1 MTKILLACSG
11 FKDVLSGPSL
21 CSILSASFNSLNPSL
36 QLKSLPLSDG
46 GEGFLSSLSQAYPKS
61 IFQTKHLSIT
71 GPLGLL
77 ISGEY
82 GLLSTSS
89 PPIAI
94 LELAKLSG
102 IEFVPPNQRNPYNT
116 TNHGTGQV
124 IQYLYSQGIKEFFI
138 GLGGSAT
145 TDGGLSILY
154 ALEGFKFEFSCQP
167 PVYLTGSNL
176 KEITSISINEGSNM
190 VNEMK
195 LTIACDV
202 NNPMLGPTGSTYIF
216 GPQKGI
222 KPEMLEEYE
231 NLMVEVN
238 NLLRGVNGIDVSDL
252 PHAGAAGGIAG
263 GLMACFRGVNVKR
276 GIDVIADALDLE
288 QEIKN
293 ADYVIT
299 GEGCYDNQ
307 TKGGK
312 VVSKILELEKNAI
325 IVCGINRSSEAL
337 KIYDL
342 VSRFGD
348 KSISHVKDCLEMVAK
363 EIYEN
368 EIMKNNN
375 LLVES

>member
-1 MTKILLACSG
+1 MNKILIACSG
-11 FKDVLSGPSL
+11 FKDVLNGPTV
-21 CSILSASFNSLNPSL
+21 CSVLAASFKSLNPLL

-46 GEGFLSSLSQAYPKS
+46 GEGFLSSLSQAYPSS
-61 IFQTKHLSIT
+61 IFQTNHLSII
-71 GPLGLL
+71 GPLGVPIL
-77 ISGEY
+77 GEY

-102 IEFVPPNQRNPYNT
+102 IEFVPISQRNPYNT

-167 PVYLTGSNL
+167 PAYLTGSNL
-176 KEITSISINEGSNM
+176 KEIKSISINKDSNM
-190 VNEMK
+190 LSEMK

-202 NNPMLGPTGSTYIF
+202 NNPMLGQSGSTYIF

-222 KPEMLEEYE
+222 KPDMLEEYE
-231 NLMVEVN
+231 NLMVGVN
-238 NLLRGVNGIDVSDL
+238 DLLKSVNGIDVSGL

-263 GLMACFRGVNVKR
+263 GLMACFQSVNVKR
-276 GIDVIADALDLE
+276 GIDVISDALGLE

-299 GEGCYDNQ
+299 GEGCYDSQ
-307 TKGGK
+307 TKSGK

-325 IVCGINRSSEAL
+325 IVCGINRSCEAVN
-337 KIYDL
+337 IYDL

-348 KSISHVKDCLEMVAK
+348 KSISHVIECLEAVAK

-368 EIMKNNN
+368 KILKYQI
-375 LLVES
+375 